1 MKMRNTIIILLAVG
15 LLAGSSVGALGL
27 KVGIVTDIH
36 AHDTDSPGEGKIM
49 TDYPERLGAFVD
61 ATNGWPADLVIE
73 LGDFVN
79 GNFVFGPPPGDPARI
94 VAILDDAEGI
104 YAMLDAPRYYVL
116 GNHDVYDLSK
126 EEFVEHTGCTF
137 TYGSFDADG
146 YHFVIL
152 DAQYNKDGEDLD
164 HVGWVVQGYIPE
176 VQLEWLKGDLAETE
190 KPTIVCVHQR
200 LDVDV
205 DFLSGN
211 APEIR
216 NNKDVQRILE
226 ESGVVIAVFQG
237 HDHENAYTLINGIHY
252 IEFDQLVN
260 EESEPS
266 WAYVTLDPDARTIT
280 IVGEGEQADLELTY

>member
-15 LLAGSSVGALGL
+15 LLAGCSTGALGL

-61 ATNGWPADLVIE
+61 AMNTWPADLVIE

-94 VAILDDAEGI
+94 VEILDEAEAI

-126 EEFVEHTGCTF
+126 EEFVEHTGCSF

-152 DAQYNKDGEDLD
+152 DAQYNRDGEDLD

-176 VQLEWLKGDLAETE
+176 VQLEWLKGDLAETD

-280 IVGEGEQADLELTY
+280 IVGEGEQEDWHLKY